1 MKKLIIPILVLL
13 LLTGYTPYVEVND
26 LVIVDMIGLEKVND
40 KYLLTVNTIKEE
52 KTDNA
57 TKSIYQVYTFEGNSL
72 GSIFLKAKKIN
83 NKKAYYGHLKLV
95 VFQSKLLDKEII
107 NYFQKQFTQMN
118 YLIVGTNSDIKS
130 LFKKY
135 DSSSKIIKEINKKR
149 IDDANIYLSTF
160 EDYLKDIVNKK
171 RESTLPIISLD
182 KNLTTTGLEV
192 YKKNILIDAKQA
204 KINYLLNNKLSSF
217 HQEITID
224 NKSYEVEF
232 NNVKSM
238 LVKDTV
244 TISMDISS
252 SDIKNKDKERLI
264 SPIKKLFKKEINEFL
279 TYQKDNDIKTTL
291 VDPNKKINIKIKI
304 GENNYDQE

>member
-52 KTDNA
+52 KTDNV

-95 VFQSKLLDKEII
+95 VFQSGLLDKEII

>member
-1 MKKLIIPILVLL
+1 MKKMIIPILILL

-26 LVIVDMIGLEKVND
+26 LVIVDMIGLEKVNN

-57 TKSIYQVYTFEGNSL
+57 TKSIYQVSTFEGNSL

-95 VFQSKLLDKEII
+95 VFQSGLLDKEII

-171 RESTLPIISLD
+171 RESTIPIISLD
-182 KNLTTTGLEV
+182 KGLTTTGLEV
-192 YKKNILIDAKQA
+192 YQKNILIDAKQA
-204 KINYLLNNKLSSF
+204 KINYLLNNKLTSF
-217 HQEITID
+217 HQEITIN

-244 TISMDISS
+244 TIAMNISS
-252 SDIKNKDKERLI
+252 SDINNSKKLTN
-264 SPIKKLFKKEINEFL
+264 SIKKLFKKEINEFL
-279 TYQKDNDIKTTL
+279 TYQKDNNIKTTL
-291 VDPNKKINIKIKI
+291 VNPNEKINIKIKI

>member
-1 MKKLIIPILVLL
+1 MKKMIIPILILL

-57 TKSIYQVYTFEGNSL
+57 TKSIYQVSTFEGNSL

-83 NKKAYYGHLKLV
+83 NKKAYYCHLKLV

-182 KNLTTTGLEV
+182 KGLTTTGLEV
-192 YKKNILIDAKQA
+192 YQKNILIDAKQA
-204 KINYLLNNKLSSF
+204 KINYLLNNKLTSF
-217 HQEITID
+217 HQEITIN

-244 TISMDISS
+244 TIAMDISS
-252 SDIKNKDKERLI
+252 SDINNSKKLTN
-264 SPIKKLFKKEINEFL
+264 SIKKLFKKEINEFL
-279 TYQKDNDIKTTL
+279 TYQKDNNIKTTL
-291 VDPNKKINIKIKI
+291 INPNEKINIKIKI

>member
-1 MKKLIIPILVLL
+1 MKKMIIPILILL

-26 LVIVDMIGLEKVND
+26 LVIVDMIGLEKVNN

-57 TKSIYQVYTFEGNSL
+57 TKSIYQVSTFEGNSL

-95 VFQSKLLDKEII
+95 VFQSGLLDKEII

-182 KNLTTTGLEV
+182 KGLTTTGLEV
-192 YKKNILIDAKQA
+192 YQKNILIDAKQA
-204 KINYLLNNKLSSF
+204 KINYLLNNKLTSF
-217 HQEITID
+217 HQEITIN

-238 LVKDTV
+238 LAKDTV
-244 TISMDISS
+244 TIVMDISS
-252 SDIKNKDKERLI
+252 SDINNSKKLI
-264 SPIKKLFKKEINEFL
+264 NAIKKLFKKEINEFL
-279 TYQKDNDIKTTL
+279 TYQKDNNIKTTL
-291 VDPNKKINIKIKI
+291 INPNEKINIKIKI

>member
-1 MKKLIIPILVLL
+1 MQKMIIPILVLL

-57 TKSIYQVYTFEGNSL
+57 TKSIYQVSTFEGNSL

-95 VFQSKLLDKEII
+95 VFQSGLLDKEII

-182 KNLTTTGLEV
+182 KTLTTTGLEV

-204 KINYLLNNKLSSF
+204 KINYLLNNKLTSF

-238 LVKDTV
+238 LIKDTV
-244 TISMDISS
+244 TIAMDISS
-252 SDIKNKDKERLI
+252 SDINNSKKLI
-264 SPIKKLFKKEINEFL
+264 NAIKKLFKKEINEFL
-279 TYQKDNDIKTTL
+279 TYQKDNNIRTTL
-291 VDPNKKINIKIKI
+291 INPNKKINIKIKI
-304 GENNYDQE
+304 GEDNYDQE

>member
-1 MKKLIIPILVLL
+1 MKKMIIPILILL

-26 LVIVDMIGLEKVND
+26 LVIVDMIGLEKVNN

-57 TKSIYQVYTFEGNSL
+57 TKSIYQVSTFEGNSL

-95 VFQSKLLDKEII
+95 VFQSGLLDKEII

-182 KNLTTTGLEV
+182 KGLTTTGLEV
-192 YKKNILIDAKQA
+192 YQKNILIDAKQA
-204 KINYLLNNKLSSF
+204 KINYLLNNKLTSF
-217 HQEITID
+217 HQEITIN

-244 TISMDISS
+244 TIAMDISS
-252 SDIKNKDKERLI
+252 SDINNSKKLI
-264 SPIKKLFKKEINEFL
+264 NSIKKLFKKEINEFL
-279 TYQKDNDIKTTL
+279 TYQKDNNIKTTL
-291 VDPNKKINIKIKI
+291 INPNEKINIKIKI
-304 GENNYDQE
+304 GEDNYDKE

>member
-1 MKKLIIPILVLL
+1 MKKMIIPILILL

-57 TKSIYQVYTFEGNSL
+57 TKSIYQVSTFEGNSL

-95 VFQSKLLDKEII
+95 VFQSGLLDKEII

-182 KNLTTTGLEV
+182 KGLTTTGLEV
-192 YKKNILIDAKQA
+192 YQKNILIDAKQA
-204 KINYLLNNKLSSF
+204 KINYLLNNKLTSF
-217 HQEITID
+217 HQEITIN

-244 TISMDISS
+244 TIAMDISS
-252 SDIKNKDKERLI
+252 SDINNSKKLI
-264 SPIKKLFKKEINEFL
+264 NAIKKLFKKEINEFL
-279 TYQKDNDIKTTL
+279 TYQKDNNIKTIL
-291 VDPNKKINIKIKI
+291 INPNKKINIKIKI

>member
-1 MKKLIIPILVLL
+1 MKKMIIPILILL

-57 TKSIYQVYTFEGNSL
+57 TKSIYQVSTFEGNSL

-95 VFQSKLLDKEII
+95 VFQSGLLDKEII

-135 DSSSKIIKEINKKR
+135 DSSNKIIKEINKKR
-149 IDDANIYLSTF
+149 IDDANIYPSTF

-182 KNLTTTGLEV
+182 KGLTTTGLEV
-192 YKKNILIDAKQA
+192 YQKNILIDAKQA
-204 KINYLLNNKLSSF
+204 KINYLLNNKLTSF
-217 HQEITID
+217 HQEITIN

-244 TISMDISS
+244 TIAMDISS
-252 SDIKNKDKERLI
+252 SDINNSKKLTN
-264 SPIKKLFKKEINEFL
+264 SIKKLFKKEINEFL
-279 TYQKDNDIKTTL
+279 TYQKDNNIKTTL
-291 VDPNKKINIKIKI
+291 INPNKKINIKIKI

>member
-1 MKKLIIPILVLL
+1 MKKMIIPILILL

-57 TKSIYQVYTFEGNSL
+57 TKSIYQVSTFEGNSL

-95 VFQSKLLDKEII
+95 VFQSGLLDKEII

-118 YLIVGTNSDIKS
+118 YLIVGTNSNIKS

-182 KNLTTTGLEV
+182 KGLTTTGLEV
-192 YKKNILIDAKQA
+192 YQKNILIDAKQA
-204 KINYLLNNKLSSF
+204 KINYLLNNKLTSF
-217 HQEITID
+217 HQEITIN

-238 LVKDTV
+238 LAKDTV
-244 TISMDISS
+244 TIAMDISS
-252 SDIKNKDKERLI
+252 SDINNSKKLINAIKN
-264 SPIKKLFKKEINEFL
+264 LFKKEINEFL
-279 TYQKDNDIKTTL
+279 AYQKDNNIKTTL
-291 VDPNKKINIKIKI
+291 INPNEKINIKIKI

>member
-1 MKKLIIPILVLL
+1 MKKMIIPILILL

-26 LVIVDMIGLEKVND
+26 LVIVDMIGLEKVNN

-57 TKSIYQVYTFEGNSL
+57 TKSIYQVSTFEGNSL

-95 VFQSKLLDKEII
+95 VFQSGLLDKEII

-171 RESTLPIISLD
+171 RESTIPIISLD
-182 KNLTTTGLEV
+182 KGLTTTGLEV
-192 YKKNILIDAKQA
+192 YQKNILIDAKQA
-204 KINYLLNNKLSSF
+204 KINYLLNNKLTSF
-217 HQEITID
+217 HQEITIN

-244 TISMDISS
+244 TIAMNISS
-252 SDIKNKDKERLI
+252 SDINNSKKLI
-264 SPIKKLFKKEINEFL
+264 NAIKKLFKKEINEFL
-279 TYQKDNDIKTTL
+279 TYQKDNNIKTTL
-291 VDPNKKINIKIKI
+291 INPNKKINIKIKI

>member
-1 MKKLIIPILVLL
+1 
-13 LLTGYTPYVEVND
+13 
-26 LVIVDMIGLEKVND
+26 
-40 KYLLTVNTIKEE
+40 
-52 KTDNA
+52 
-57 TKSIYQVYTFEGNSL
+57 
-72 GSIFLKAKKIN
+72 
-83 NKKAYYGHLKLV
+83 
-95 VFQSKLLDKEII
+95 
-107 NYFQKQFTQMN
+107 MN

-182 KNLTTTGLEV
+182 KGLTTTGLEV
-192 YKKNILIDAKQA
+192 YQKNILIDAKQA
-204 KINYLLNNKLSSF
+204 KINYLLNNKLTSF
-217 HQEITID
+217 HQEITI
-224 NKSYEVEF
+224 NNNSYEVEF

-244 TISMDISS
+244 TIVMDISS
-252 SDIKNKDKERLI
+252 SDINNSKKLI
-264 SPIKKLFKKEINEFL
+264 NAIKKLFKKEINEFL
-279 TYQKDNDIKTTL
+279 TCQKDNNIKTTL
-291 VDPNKKINIKIKI
+291 INPNEKINIKIKI

>member
-1 MKKLIIPILVLL
+1 MKKMIIPILILL

-26 LVIVDMIGLEKVND
+26 LVIVDMIGLEKVNN

-57 TKSIYQVYTFEGNSL
+57 TKSIYQVSTFEGNSL

-95 VFQSKLLDKEII
+95 VFQSGLLDKEII

-182 KNLTTTGLEV
+182 KGLTTTGLEV
-192 YKKNILIDAKQA
+192 YQKNILIDAKQA
-204 KINYLLNNKLSSF
+204 KINYLLNNKLTSF
-217 HQEITID
+217 HQEITIN

-244 TISMDISS
+244 TIAMDISS
-252 SDIKNKDKERLI
+252 SDINNSKKLTNA
-264 SPIKKLFKKEINEFL
+264 IKKLFKKEINEFL
-279 TYQKDNDIKTTL
+279 TYQKDNNIKTTL
-291 VDPNKKINIKIKI
+291 INPNEKINIKIKI
-304 GENNYDQE
+304 GEDNYDQE

>member
-1 MKKLIIPILVLL
+1 MKKMIIPILILL

-26 LVIVDMIGLEKVND
+26 LVIVDMIGLEKVNN

-57 TKSIYQVYTFEGNSL
+57 TKSIYQVSTFEGNSL

-95 VFQSKLLDKEII
+95 VFQSGLLDKEII

-135 DSSSKIIKEINKKR
+135 DSSNKIIKEINKKR
-149 IDDANIYLSTF
+149 IDDANIYPSTF

-171 RESTLPIISLD
+171 GESTLPIISLD
-182 KNLTTTGLEV
+182 KGLTTTGLEV
-192 YKKNILIDAKQA
+192 YQKNILIDAKQA
-204 KINYLLNNKLSSF
+204 KINYLLNNKLTSF
-217 HQEITID
+217 HQEITIN

-238 LVKDTV
+238 LIKDTV
-244 TISMDISS
+244 TIAMDISS
-252 SDIKNKDKERLI
+252 SDINNSKKLTN
-264 SPIKKLFKKEINEFL
+264 SIKKLFKKEINEFL
-279 TYQKDNDIKTTL
+279 TYQKDNNIKTTL
-291 VDPNKKINIKIKI
+291 INPNEKINIKIKI
-304 GENNYDQE
+304 GEKNYDQE

>member
-1 MKKLIIPILVLL
+1 MKKMIIPILILL

-57 TKSIYQVYTFEGNSL
+57 TKSIYQVSTFEGNSL

-95 VFQSKLLDKEII
+95 VFQSGLLDKEII

-182 KNLTTTGLEV
+182 KGLTTTGLEV
-192 YKKNILIDAKQA
+192 YQKNILIDAKQA
-204 KINYLLNNKLSSF
+204 KINYLLNNKLTSF
-217 HQEITID
+217 HQEITIN

-244 TISMDISS
+244 TIAMNISS
-252 SDIKNKDKERLI
+252 SDINNSKKLI
-264 SPIKKLFKKEINEFL
+264 NAIKKLFKKEINEFL
-279 TYQKDNDIKTTL
+279 TYQKDNNIKTTL
-291 VDPNKKINIKIKI
+291 INPNKKINIKIKI

>member
-1 MKKLIIPILVLL
+1 MKKMIIPILILL

-57 TKSIYQVYTFEGNSL
+57 TKSIYQVSTFEGNSL

-95 VFQSKLLDKEII
+95 VFQSELLDKEII

-182 KNLTTTGLEV
+182 KGLTTTGLEV
-192 YKKNILIDAKQA
+192 YQKNILIDAKQA
-204 KINYLLNNKLSSF
+204 KINYLLNNKLTSF
-217 HQEITID
+217 HQEITIN

-244 TISMDISS
+244 TIAMDISS
-252 SDIKNKDKERLI
+252 SDINNSKKLINTIKN
-264 SPIKKLFKKEINEFL
+264 LFKKEINEFL
-279 TYQKDNDIKTTL
+279 TYQKDNNIKTTL
-291 VDPNKKINIKIKI
+291 INPNKKINIKIKI

>member
-1 MKKLIIPILVLL
+1 MKKMIIPILILL

-57 TKSIYQVYTFEGNSL
+57 TKSIYQVSTFEGNSL

-95 VFQSKLLDKEII
+95 VFQSGLLDKEII

-160 EDYLKDIVNKK
+160 EDYIKDIVNKK

-182 KNLTTTGLEV
+182 KGLTTTGLEV
-192 YKKNILIDAKQA
+192 YQKNILIDAKQA
-204 KINYLLNNKLSSF
+204 KINYLLNNKSTSF
-217 HQEITID
+217 HQEITIN

-244 TISMDISS
+244 TIAMNISS
-252 SDIKNKDKERLI
+252 SDINNSKKLI
-264 SPIKKLFKKEINEFL
+264 NAIKKLFKKEINEFL
-279 TYQKDNDIKTTL
+279 TYQKDNNIKTTL
-291 VDPNKKINIKIKI
+291 INPNKKINIKIKI

>member
-1 MKKLIIPILVLL
+1 MKKMIIPILVLL

-40 KYLLTVNTIKEE
+40 KYFLTVNTIKEE

-57 TKSIYQVYTFEGNSL
+57 TKSIYQVSTFEGNSL

-95 VFQSKLLDKEII
+95 VFQSKLLDEEII

-135 DSSSKIIKEINKKR
+135 DSISKIIKEINKKR

-182 KNLTTTGLEV
+182 KSLTTTGLEV
-192 YKKNILIDAKQA
+192 YQKNILVDAKQA
-204 KINYLLNNKLSSF
+204 KINYLLNNKLTSF

-232 NNVKSM
+232 NDVKSM
-238 LVKDTV
+238 LIKDTV
-244 TISMDISS
+244 TIAMDISS
-252 SDIKNKDKERLI
+252 SDINNSKKLI
-264 SPIKKLFKKEINEFL
+264 NSIKKLFKKEINEFL
-279 TYQKDNDIKTTL
+279 TYQKDNNIKTTL
-291 VDPNKKINIKIKI
+291 INPNKKINIKIKI
-304 GENNYDQE
+304 GEDNYDQE

>member
-26 LVIVDMIGLEKVND
+26 LVIVDMIGLERVND

-57 TKSIYQVYTFEGNSL
+57 TKSIYQVYTFKGNSL

-95 VFQSKLLDKEII
+95 VFQSGLLDKEII

-118 YLIVGTNSDIKS
+118 YLIVCTNSDIKS

-182 KNLTTTGLEV
+182 KSLTTTGLEV
-192 YKKNILIDAKQA
+192 YQKNILIDAKQA
-204 KINYLLNNKLSSF
+204 KINYLLNNKLTSF

-244 TISMDISS
+244 TITMDISS
-252 SDIKNKDKERLI
+252 SDINNSKKLI
-264 SPIKKLFKKEINEFL
+264 NAIKKLFKKEINEFL
-279 TYQKDNDIKTTL
+279 TYQKDNNIKTTL
-291 VDPNKKINIKIKI
+291 INPNKKINIKIKI
-304 GENNYDQE
+304 GEDNYDQE

>member
-1 MKKLIIPILVLL
+1 MKKMIIPILILL

-57 TKSIYQVYTFEGNSL
+57 TKSIYQISTFEGNSL

-95 VFQSKLLDKEII
+95 VFQSGLLDKEII
-107 NYFQKQFTQMN
+107 NYIQKQFTQMN

-135 DSSSKIIKEINKKR
+135 DSSSKIIREINKKR

-182 KNLTTTGLEV
+182 KGLTTTGLEV
-192 YKKNILIDAKQA
+192 YQKNILIDAKQA
-204 KINYLLNNKLSSF
+204 KINYLLNNKLTSF
-217 HQEITID
+217 HQEITIN

-244 TISMDISS
+244 TIAMDISS
-252 SDIKNKDKERLI
+252 SDINNSKKLTNA
-264 SPIKKLFKKEINEFL
+264 IKKLFKKEINEFL
-279 TYQKDNDIKTTL
+279 TYQKDNNIKTTL
-291 VDPNKKINIKIKI
+291 INPNEKINIKIKI

>member
-1 MKKLIIPILVLL
+1 MKKMIIPILILL

-26 LVIVDMIGLEKVND
+26 LVIVDMIGLEKVNN

-57 TKSIYQVYTFEGNSL
+57 TKSIYQVSTFEGNSL

-95 VFQSKLLDKEII
+95 VFQSGLLDKEII

-182 KNLTTTGLEV
+182 KGLTTTGLEV
-192 YKKNILIDAKQA
+192 YQKNILIDAKQA
-204 KINYLLNNKLSSF
+204 KINYLLNNKLTSF
-217 HQEITID
+217 HQEITIN

-232 NNVKSM
+232 NNVKSI
-238 LVKDTV
+238 LIKDTV
-244 TISMDISS
+244 TIAMDISS
-252 SDIKNKDKERLI
+252 SDINNSKKLI
-264 SPIKKLFKKEINEFL
+264 NAIKKLFKKEINEFL
-279 TYQKDNDIKTTL
+279 TYQKDNNIKTTL
-291 VDPNKKINIKIKI
+291 INPNEKINIKIKI

>member
-1 MKKLIIPILVLL
+1 MKKMIIPILVLL

-40 KYLLTVNTIKEE
+40 KYFLTVNTIKEE

-57 TKSIYQVYTFEGNSL
+57 TKSIYQVSTFEGNSL

-95 VFQSKLLDKEII
+95 VFQSKLLDEEII

-182 KNLTTTGLEV
+182 KSLTTTGLEV
-192 YKKNILIDAKQA
+192 YQKNILVDAKQA
-204 KINYLLNNKLSSF
+204 KINYLLNNKLTSF

-232 NNVKSM
+232 NDVKSM
-238 LVKDTV
+238 LIKDTV
-244 TISMDISS
+244 TIAMDISS
-252 SDIKNKDKERLI
+252 SDINNSKKLI
-264 SPIKKLFKKEINEFL
+264 NSIKKLFKKEINEFL
-279 TYQKDNDIKTTL
+279 TYQKDNNIKTTL
-291 VDPNKKINIKIKI
+291 INPNKKINIKIKI
-304 GENNYDQE
+304 GEDNYDQE

>member
-1 MKKLIIPILVLL
+1 MKKMIIPILILL

-57 TKSIYQVYTFEGNSL
+57 TKSIYQVSTFEGNSL

-95 VFQSKLLDKEII
+95 VFQSGLLDKEII

-135 DSSSKIIKEINKKR
+135 DSSNKIIKEINKKR
-149 IDDANIYLSTF
+149 IDDANIYPSTF

-182 KNLTTTGLEV
+182 KGLTTTGLEV
-192 YKKNILIDAKQA
+192 YQKNILIDAKQA
-204 KINYLLNNKLSSF
+204 KINYLLNNKLTSF
-217 HQEITID
+217 HQEITIN

-244 TISMDISS
+244 TIAMDISS
-252 SDIKNKDKERLI
+252 SDINNSKKLTN
-264 SPIKKLFKKEINEFL
+264 SIKKLFKKEINEFL
-279 TYQKDNDIKTTL
+279 TYQKDNNIKTTL
-291 VDPNKKINIKIKI
+291 INPNEKINIKIKI
-304 GENNYDQE
+304 GEKNYDQE

>member
-1 MKKLIIPILVLL
+1 MKKMIIPILILL

-26 LVIVDMIGLEKVND
+26 LVIVDMIGLEKVNN

-57 TKSIYQVYTFEGNSL
+57 TKSIYQVSTFEGNSL

-95 VFQSKLLDKEII
+95 VFQSGLLDKEII

-135 DSSSKIIKEINKKR
+135 DSSNKIIKEINKKR

-171 RESTLPIISLD
+171 RESTIPIISLD
-182 KNLTTTGLEV
+182 KSLTTTGLEV
-192 YKKNILIDAKQA
+192 YQKNILIDAKQA
-204 KINYLLNNKLSSF
+204 KINYLLNNKLTSF
-217 HQEITID
+217 HQEITIN

-244 TISMDISS
+244 TIAMDISS
-252 SDIKNKDKERLI
+252 SDINNSKKLTNA
-264 SPIKKLFKKEINEFL
+264 IKKLFKKEINEFL
-279 TYQKDNDIKTTL
+279 TYQKDNNIKTTL
-291 VDPNKKINIKIKI
+291 INPNEKINIKIKI

>member
-1 MKKLIIPILVLL
+1 MKKMIIPILILL

-26 LVIVDMIGLEKVND
+26 LVIVDMIGLEKVNN

-57 TKSIYQVYTFEGNSL
+57 TKSIYQVSTFEGNSL

-95 VFQSKLLDKEII
+95 VFQSKLFDKEII

-135 DSSSKIIKEINKKR
+135 DSSNKIIKEINKKR

-182 KNLTTTGLEV
+182 KGLTTTGLEV
-192 YKKNILIDAKQA
+192 YQKNILIDAKQA
-204 KINYLLNNKLSSF
+204 KINYLLNNKLTSF
-217 HQEITID
+217 HQEITIN

-244 TISMDISS
+244 TIVMDISS
-252 SDIKNKDKERLI
+252 SDINNSKKLI
-264 SPIKKLFKKEINEFL
+264 NAIKKLFKKEINEFL
-279 TYQKDNDIKTTL
+279 TYQKDNNIKTTL
-291 VDPNKKINIKIKI
+291 INPNEKINIKIKI

>member
-1 MKKLIIPILVLL
+1 MKKMIIPILILL

-57 TKSIYQVYTFEGNSL
+57 TKSIYQVSTFEGNSL

-95 VFQSKLLDKEII
+95 VFQSGLLDKEII

-182 KNLTTTGLEV
+182 KGLTTTGLEV
-192 YKKNILIDAKQA
+192 YQKNILIDAKQA
-204 KINYLLNNKLSSF
+204 KINYLLNNKLTSF
-217 HQEITID
+217 HQEITIN

-232 NNVKSM
+232 NNVKSI
-238 LVKDTV
+238 LIKDTV
-244 TISMDISS
+244 TIAMDISS
-252 SDIKNKDKERLI
+252 SDINNSKKLI
-264 SPIKKLFKKEINEFL
+264 NAIKKLFKKEINEFL
-279 TYQKDNDIKTTL
+279 TYQKDNNIKTTL
-291 VDPNKKINIKIKI
+291 INPNEKINIKIKI

>member
-1 MKKLIIPILVLL
+1 MKKMIIPILILL

-57 TKSIYQVYTFEGNSL
+57 TKSIYQVSTFEGNSL

-95 VFQSKLLDKEII
+95 VFQSGLLDKEII

-171 RESTLPIISLD
+171 RESILPIISLD
-182 KNLTTTGLEV
+182 KGLTTTGLEV
-192 YKKNILIDAKQA
+192 YQKNILIDAKQA
-204 KINYLLNNKLSSF
+204 KINYLLNNKSTSF
-217 HQEITID
+217 HQEITIN

-244 TISMDISS
+244 TIAMNISS
-252 SDIKNKDKERLI
+252 SDINNSKKLI
-264 SPIKKLFKKEINEFL
+264 NAIKKLFKKEINEFL
-279 TYQKDNDIKTTL
+279 TYQKDNNIKTTL
-291 VDPNKKINIKIKI
+291 INPNKKINIKIKI

>member
-1 MKKLIIPILVLL
+1 MKKMIIPILILL

-26 LVIVDMIGLEKVND
+26 LVIVDMIGLEKVNN

-57 TKSIYQVYTFEGNSL
+57 TKSIYQISTFEGNSL

-95 VFQSKLLDKEII
+95 VFQSGLLDKEII

-182 KNLTTTGLEV
+182 KGLTTTGLEV
-192 YKKNILIDAKQA
+192 YQKNILIDAKHA
-204 KINYLLNNKLSSF
+204 KINYLLNNKLTSF
-217 HQEITID
+217 HQEITIN

-238 LVKDTV
+238 LVKDIV
-244 TISMDISS
+244 TIAMDISS
-252 SDIKNKDKERLI
+252 SDINNSKKLT
-264 SPIKKLFKKEINEFL
+264 SAIKKLFKKEINEFL
-279 TYQKDNDIKTTL
+279 TYQKDNNIKTTL
-291 VDPNKKINIKIKI
+291 INPNKRINIKIKI
-304 GENNYDQE
+304 GEDNYDQE

>member
-1 MKKLIIPILVLL
+1 MKKMIIPILILL

-26 LVIVDMIGLEKVND
+26 LVIVDMIGLEKVNN

-57 TKSIYQVYTFEGNSL
+57 TKSIYQVSTFEGNSL

-95 VFQSKLLDKEII
+95 VFQSKLLDKGII

-135 DSSSKIIKEINKKR
+135 DSSNKIIKEINKKR

-171 RESTLPIISLD
+171 RESTIPIISLD
-182 KNLTTTGLEV
+182 KGLTTTGLEV
-192 YKKNILIDAKQA
+192 YQKNILIDAKQA
-204 KINYLLNNKLSSF
+204 KINYLLNNKLTSF
-217 HQEITID
+217 HQEITIN
-224 NKSYEVEF
+224 NKSYEIEF

-238 LVKDTV
+238 LAKDTV
-244 TISMDISS
+244 TIAMDISS
-252 SDIKNKDKERLI
+252 SDINNSKKLTN
-264 SPIKKLFKKEINEFL
+264 SIKKLFKKEINEFL
-279 TYQKDNDIKTTL
+279 TYQKDNNIKTTL
-291 VDPNKKINIKIKI
+291 INPNEKINIKIKI

>member
-1 MKKLIIPILVLL
+1 MKKMIIPILILL

-57 TKSIYQVYTFEGNSL
+57 TKSIYQVSTFEGNSL

-95 VFQSKLLDKEII
+95 VFQSGLLDKEII

-182 KNLTTTGLEV
+182 KGLTTTGLEV
-192 YKKNILIDAKQA
+192 YQKNILIDAKQA
-204 KINYLLNNKLSSF
+204 KINYLLNNKLTSF
-217 HQEITID
+217 HQEITIN

-238 LVKDTV
+238 LAKDTV
-244 TISMDISS
+244 TIVMDISS
-252 SDIKNKDKERLI
+252 SDINNSKKLI
-264 SPIKKLFKKEINEFL
+264 NAIKKLFKKEINEFL
-279 TYQKDNDIKTTL
+279 TYQKDNNIKTTL
-291 VDPNKKINIKIKI
+291 INPNEKIKIKI

>member
-1 MKKLIIPILVLL
+1 MKKMIIPILILL

-26 LVIVDMIGLEKVND
+26 LVIVDMIGLEKVNN

-57 TKSIYQVYTFEGNSL
+57 TKSIYQVSTFEGNSL

-95 VFQSKLLDKEII
+95 VFQSGLLDKEII

-171 RESTLPIISLD
+171 RESTIPIISLD
-182 KNLTTTGLEV
+182 KGLTTTGLEV
-192 YKKNILIDAKQA
+192 YQKNILIDAKQA
-204 KINYLLNNKLSSF
+204 KINYLLNNKLTSF
-217 HQEITID
+217 HQEITIN

-232 NNVKSM
+232 NNVKSV
-238 LVKDTV
+238 LAKDTV
-244 TISMDISS
+244 TIVMDISS
-252 SDIKNKDKERLI
+252 SDINNSKKLTNA
-264 SPIKKLFKKEINEFL
+264 IKKLFKKEINEFL
-279 TYQKDNDIKTTL
+279 TYQKDNNIKTTL
-291 VDPNKKINIKIKI
+291 INPNEKINIKIKI

>member
-1 MKKLIIPILVLL
+1 MKKMIIPILILL

-57 TKSIYQVYTFEGNSL
+57 TKSIYQVSTFEGNSL

-95 VFQSKLLDKEII
+95 VFQSGLLDKEII

-149 IDDANIYLSTF
+149 IDDANIYPSTF

-182 KNLTTTGLEV
+182 KGLTTTGLEV
-192 YKKNILIDAKQA
+192 YQKNILIDAKQA
-204 KINYLLNNKLSSF
+204 KINYLLNNKLTSF
-217 HQEITID
+217 HQEITIN

-244 TISMDISS
+244 TIAMDISS
-252 SDIKNKDKERLI
+252 SDINNSKKLTN
-264 SPIKKLFKKEINEFL
+264 SIKKLFKKEINEFL
-279 TYQKDNDIKTTL
+279 TYQKDNNIKTTL
-291 VDPNKKINIKIKI
+291 INPNEKINIKIKI
-304 GENNYDQE
+304 GEKNYDQE

>member
-1 MKKLIIPILVLL
+1 MKKMIIPILILL

-40 KYLLTVNTIKEE
+40 KYFLTVNTIKEE

-57 TKSIYQVYTFEGNSL
+57 TKSIYQVSTFEGNSL

-95 VFQSKLLDKEII
+95 VFQSGLLDKEII

-135 DSSSKIIKEINKKR
+135 DSSNKIIKEINKKR

-182 KNLTTTGLEV
+182 KTLTATGLEV

-204 KINYLLNNKLSSF
+204 KINYLLNNKLTSF
-217 HQEITID
+217 HQEITIN

-244 TISMDISS
+244 TIAMDISS
-252 SDIKNKDKERLI
+252 SDINNSKKLTN
-264 SPIKKLFKKEINEFL
+264 SIKKLFKKEINEFL
-279 TYQKDNDIKTTL
+279 TYQKDNNIKTTL
-291 VDPNKKINIKIKI
+291 INPNEKINIKIKI
-304 GENNYDQE
+304 GEDNYDQE

>member
-57 TKSIYQVYTFEGNSL
+57 TKSIYQVYTFKGNSL

-95 VFQSKLLDKEII
+95 VFQSGLLDKEII

-118 YLIVGTNSDIKS
+118 YLIVCTNSDIKS

-149 IDDANIYLSTF
+149 INDANIYLSTF

-182 KNLTTTGLEV
+182 KSLTTTGLEV
-192 YKKNILIDAKQA
+192 YQKNILIDAKQA
-204 KINYLLNNKLSSF
+204 KINYLLNNKLTSF

-244 TISMDISS
+244 TITMDISS
-252 SDIKNKDKERLI
+252 SDINNSKKLI
-264 SPIKKLFKKEINEFL
+264 NAIKKLFKKEINEFL
-279 TYQKDNDIKTTL
+279 TYQKDNNIKTTL
-291 VDPNKKINIKIKI
+291 INPNKKINIKIKI
-304 GENNYDQE
+304 GEDNYDQE